1 MGDYQNT
8 SEIKETLDLLLEL
21 NSIFFVKINTEED
34 DENKNLLTL
43 KKVSSFKEYKLS
55 KNNEYL
61 LKLLF
66 VEGFKKKSAKHVKIS
81 TGSLKDTF
89 P

>member
-1 MGDYQNT
+1 MGDYQHT

-61 LKLLF
+61 LKF
-66 VEGFKKKSAKHVKIS
+66 FKI
-81 TGSLKDTF
+81 L
-89 P
+89 